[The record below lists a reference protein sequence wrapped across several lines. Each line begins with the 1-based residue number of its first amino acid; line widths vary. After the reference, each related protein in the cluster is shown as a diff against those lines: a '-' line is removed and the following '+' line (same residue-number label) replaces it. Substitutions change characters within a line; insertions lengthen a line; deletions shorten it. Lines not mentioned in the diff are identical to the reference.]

1 MKHLLA
7 IIGLALCCNAFPQIA
22 YNDFSLNDKETVFFD
37 DFVNNNNRWWT
48 GDNDQALG
56 VVSNGNYTL
65 EWRGKLPIWYSL
77 NGINFDY
84 TRDFEIEARIKQ
96 TNGSVGN
103 LFGLI
108 FNKSDVTECGFIV
121 NSKSESVVY
130 QDKTNESRRFIKDG
144 GEFVPGI
151 NVSFNDY
158 NKLTIRVIQG
168 TAYLYVNEVLL
179 KTGTIQDYSSNKIG
193 FQIWY
198 NSTISVDYLK
208 VSYLRK
214 AKENINPPYVQN
226 DKQLAANENGNPQNV
241 RNDQPTLS
249 KSDIDINIP
258 VIAKPNPDRF
268 ALIIGNED
276 YSSKQKEINTEA
288 NVEFARNDATIF
300 KEHAIK
306 VLGIP
311 EENITFL
318 LDATLGEMSQ
328 AIDKMSKIIK
338 VTEGT
343 AEVFVYY
350 AGHGLP
356 DENTKEA
363 YLIPVDVNG
372 TNMNYAI
379 NLNNLYSKLTEFPSK
394 RVTIFLD
401 ACFSGGARN
410 QGLLSAR
417 GVKVKPKE
425 GTLKGNLVVFTASS
439 GEQSSLP
446 YKAKNHGLFTYF
458 LLKKLQDSKGDITYK
473 ELSEYLNKSVKL
485 NSILINDKEQL
496 PQTNIS
502 TEIQNQ
508 WMNWSFK

>member
-1 MKHLLA
+1 MKFIISIILLVFT
-7 IIGLALCCNAFPQIA
+7 LQS
-22 YNDFSLNDKETVFFD
+22 FSQNNYFDYSPREKEVVFLDNFD
-37 DFVNNNNRWWT
+37 NNNNRWWL
-48 GDNDQALG
+48 GDNTEALSSIEKG
-56 VVSNGNYTL
+56 YLTL
-65 EWRGKLPIWYSL
+65 EWRGKSPIWYSL
-77 NGINFDY
+77 NGIIFDL
-84 TRDFEIEARIKQ
+84 TRDFEIETSIKQ
-96 TNGSVGN
+96 TIGNKGN

-108 FNKSDVTECGFIV
+108 FNKSDKGECGFIV
-121 NSKSESVVY
+121 NCNSESVAY
-130 QDKTNESRRFIKDG
+130 QDKINEERRFIKDG
-144 GEFVPGI
+144 GEFVPNI
-151 NVSFNDY
+151 SVVYNEFNR
-158 NKLTIRVIQG
+158 LTIRKVQDQLS
-168 TAYLYVNEVLL
+168 LYVNEVLL
-179 KTGTIQDYSSNKIG
+179 KSGSISDFNSNRIG

-198 NSTISVDYLK
+198 NSRICVDYLK

-214 AKENINPPYVQN
+214 AKEIVIPEITDNLKNKDN
-226 DKQLAANENGNPQNV
+226 KQPII
-241 RNDQPTLS
+241 
-249 KSDIDINIP
+249 KSDVDVNIP
-258 VIAKPNPDRF
+258 LVAKQNPERF

-276 YSSKQKEINTEA
+276 YSSKQKEINTEM
-288 NVEFARNDATIF
+288 NVEYARNDATIF

-311 EENITFL
+311 EQNITFL

-328 AIDKMSKIIK
+328 GIDKLNKIIK

-343 AEVFVYY
+343 ADVFVYY

-372 TNMNYAI
+372 TNLNYAI
-379 NLNNLYSKLTEFPSK
+379 NLNTLYSKLTEFPSR
-394 RVTIFLD
+394 RVTVFLD

-425 GTLKGNLVVFTASS
+425 DKLKGNLVVFTASS

-458 LLKKLQDSKGDITYK
+458 LLKKFQETKGDVTYK
-473 ELSEYLNKSVKL
+473 ELSDYLNKSIKL

-496 PQTNIS
+496 PQTNTS
-502 TEIQNQ
+502 TDIQTQ
-508 WMNWSFK
+508 WVNWKFN

>member
-1 MKHLLA
+1 MKYIISIIALLFTHQSFSQ
-7 IIGLALCCNAFPQIA
+7 NN
-22 YNDFSLNDKETVFFD
+22 YNDYSQREKEVVFLDNFD
-37 DFVNNNNRWWT
+37 NNNNRWWL
-48 GDNDQALG
+48 GDNTEAL
-56 VVSNGNYTL
+56 STIENGYLTL
-65 EWRGKLPIWYSL
+65 EWRGKTPIWYSL
-77 NGINFDY
+77 NGIIFDF
-84 TRDFEIEARIKQ
+84 TRDFEIETLVKQ
-96 TNGSVGN
+96 TGGAKGN

-108 FNKSDVTECGFIV
+108 FNKSDKGECGFIV
-121 NSKSESVVY
+121 NCNSESVVY
-130 QDKTNESRRFIKDG
+130 QDKINETRRFIKDG
-144 GEFVPGI
+144 GEFVPNI
-151 NVSFNDY
+151 SVVY
-158 NKLTIRVIQG
+158 NEFTKLTIRRTG
-168 TAYLYVNEVLL
+168 DEFSFFVNEVLL
-179 KTGTIQDYSSNKIG
+179 KLGTITDFNSNRIG

-198 NSTISVDYLK
+198 NSRICIDYLK
-208 VSYLRK
+208 VSYLK
-214 AKENINPPYVQN
+214 KINEITTPEIADN
-226 DKQLAANENGNPQNV
+226 LKNKNNN
-241 RNDQPTLS
+241 QPII
-249 KSDIDINIP
+249 KSDVDVNIP
-258 VIAKPNPDRF
+258 VAAKQNPDRF

-276 YSSKQKEINTEA
+276 YSSKQKEINTEM

-311 EENITFL
+311 EQNITFL

-328 AIDKMSKIIK
+328 GIDKLNKIIK

-343 AEVFVYY
+343 ADVFVYY

-372 TNMNYAI
+372 TNLNYAI
-379 NLNNLYSKLTEFPSK
+379 NLNTLYSKLTEFPSR
-394 RVTIFLD
+394 RVTVFLD

-425 GTLKGNLVVFTASS
+425 DKLKGNLVVFTASS

-458 LLKKLQDSKGDITYK
+458 LLKKFQETKGDVTYK
-473 ELSEYLNKSVKL
+473 ELSDYLNKSIKL

-496 PQTNIS
+496 PQTNTS
-502 TEIQNQ
+502 MDIQTQ
-508 WMNWSFK
+508 WVNWKFN